1 MVRFETIPTVVAR
14 LHDPSLRTATHQR
27 AVTEPALTNGSYEN
41 QAHSYRRKKARSRDR
56 AFYLVGSLWDH
67 H

>member
-1 MVRFETIPTVVAR
+1 MVRFEALPTLVAR
-14 LHDPSLRTATHQR
+14 LHDLFQRTATHQR

-56 AFYLVGSLWDH
+56 AF
-67 H
+67 